1 MSRAQKPVAFFV
13 LALTLVTAFAGS
25 MDIFLFTFS
34 HSYPGISSHTHCSSP
49 SNHISINEFLALLSF
64 RFIPY
69 SHPVRSPDFDS
80 RLFVEEIA
88 EPLVSL
94 TFRSVLDH
102 PYFQKRGPPEIAAS
116 VAAAN

>member
-1 MSRAQKPVAFFV
+1 MSRVQKPVALFM

-25 MDIFLFTFS
+25 MNIFLFTFS
-34 HSYPGISSHTHCSSP
+34 YPYLSVSPHTHCSSP
-49 SNHISINEFLALLSF
+49 SNHISINEFLALRSF

-69 SHPVRSPDFDS
+69 SHPVRSPDFDCC
-80 RLFVEEIA
+80 LFVEEIA

-102 PYFQKRGPPEIAAS
+102 PHFQKRGPPEIAAFL
-116 VAAAN
+116 VAAS